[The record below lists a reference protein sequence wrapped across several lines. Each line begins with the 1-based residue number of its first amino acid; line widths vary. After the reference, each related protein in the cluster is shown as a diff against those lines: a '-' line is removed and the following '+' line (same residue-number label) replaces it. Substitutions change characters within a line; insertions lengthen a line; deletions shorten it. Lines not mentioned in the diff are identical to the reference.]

1 VAYGIPYRTRKGIL
15 KKGSLFLKYSILY
28 FPRPYNEKET
38 FSTQVALYG
47 PRLYHL
53 IVSFCGGV
61 YREIDGKII

>member
-1 VAYGIPYRTRKGIL
+1 LKVNASAPKLLVAVAWN
-15 KKGSLFLKYSILY
+15 KKNFFGGP
-28 FPRPYNEKET
+28 PRPYNEKET